1 MNGLEKG
8 TELKLNLEKIA
19 GKELKITTNN
29 KINIRCSRRQDITS
43 INHRMD
49 EGIMLTKYVIVVLE
63 EDNVKYKPTIS
74 RMEERNN
81 ARMKCQIWNG
91 RGNNTKGGPNNKWD

>member
-74 RMEERNN
+74 RMEERL
-81 ARMKCQIWNG
+81 
-91 RGNNTKGGPNNKWD
+91 TPE